1 MNLVRGEGTR
11 GCGGW
16 ERWAAVLAWKG
27 FARKLDGEVPWSVSR
42 IGEHLGWRGRW
53 ESALDRRSR
62 SARLRVDVDPSVT
75 SSSPRRRRASFAED
89 FRRFFVRG
97 MAALLPTLITLWLLV
112 KLWEFLW
119 EALGRHI
126 IYVLREIWLS
136 LSERG
141 WVTEQPANYIKWSLR
156 SDSFKVQVWGV
167 LLAIL
172 LVYIVGVFVGN
183 FIGRQFWRL
192 GELAAM
198 RVPLV
203 RAIYPAV
210 KQVTD
215 LFLADRTGQFA
226 GSRVVAVQH
235 RAQEVWTIGLVT
247 GPGLKSLS
255 EMTGDEMVSVFV
267 PSTPT
272 AFSGYV
278 VLVPRQNVV
287 ELPISV
293 EDAMRLL
300 VSGGVLAPTGKKKD
314 GMTNDEIRMTNEI
327 RNSNERMTKRVESAE
342 GGPVE
347 GLRLEGAAEGQE
359 V

>member
-1 MNLVRGEGTR
+1 
-11 GCGGW
+11 
-16 ERWAAVLAWKG
+16 
-27 FARKLDGEVPWSVSR
+27 
-42 IGEHLGWRGRW
+42 
-53 ESALDRRSR
+53 
-62 SARLRVDVDPSVT
+62 
-75 SSSPRRRRASFAED
+75 
-89 FRRFFVRG
+89 

-126 IYVLREIWLS
+126 IFAIRQIWSKLS
-136 LSERG
+136 DWGFVSEA
-141 WVTEQPANYIKWSLR
+141 PAGYIYRKLPSE
-156 SDSFKVQVWGV
+156 SFRVQVCGV
-167 LLAIL
+167 LLAII
-172 LVYIVGVFVGN
+172 LVYVVGVLVGN

-210 KQVTD
+210 KQITD
-215 LFLADRTGQFA
+215 LFLADKSGPFK

-247 GPGLKSLS
+247 GPGLRALS
-255 EMTGDEMVSVFV
+255 DITGDETVSVFV

-278 VLVPRQNVV
+278 VLVPRQSVV
-287 ELPISV
+287 ELPITV

-300 VSGGVLAPTGKKKD
+300 VSGGVLAPPLRNKPPSGLTAID
-314 GMTNDEIRMTNEI
+314 ASALLAVNRPPLTEVSVDSTTNSRP
-327 RNSNERMTKRVESAE
+327 A
-342 GGPVE
+342 
-347 GLRLEGAAEGQE
+347 
-359 V
+359 

>member
-1 MNLVRGEGTR
+1 
-11 GCGGW
+11 
-16 ERWAAVLAWKG
+16 
-27 FARKLDGEVPWSVSR
+27 
-42 IGEHLGWRGRW
+42 
-53 ESALDRRSR
+53 
-62 SARLRVDVDPSVT
+62 
-75 SSSPRRRRASFAED
+75 
-89 FRRFFVRG
+89 

-126 IYVLREIWLS
+126 IYVIRVVWLKLAELGFVS
-136 LSERG
+136 SQPAGTIRRMMPSDSG
-141 WVTEQPANYIKWSLR
+141 WV
-156 SDSFKVQVWGV
+156 QVVGV
-167 LLAIL
+167 ILAVL
-172 LVYIVGVFVGN
+172 LVYVVGVFVGN

-192 GELAAM
+192 GELAVM
-198 RVPLV
+198 RLPLV

-210 KQVTD
+210 KQITD
-215 LFLADRTGQFA
+215 LFLCDRTGQFA

-247 GPGLKSLS
+247 GPGLKALS
-255 EMTGDEMVSVFV
+255 EMMGDEMVSVFV

-278 VLVPRQNVV
+278 VLVPRQSVV

-300 VSGGVLAPTGKKKD
+300 VSGGVLAPTGKKGAVVAEKV
-314 GMTNDEIRMTNEI
+314 
-327 RNSNERMTKRVESAE
+327 VEKEKLME
-342 GGPVE
+342 GGE
-347 GLRLEGAAEGQE
+347 NRAAGEELRLEATAAASSSAESEGRE